1 MGESNKQG
9 DSPRVHAVDVDG
21 RIWHLRVRVDR
32 FDVDVHVGAK
42 RTVARDGLRG
52 ASLEQRK
59 VAAHG
64 RTRDQSRRLACP
76 AETTDGLQVVLT
88 RTTCKLG
95 SSSRSCHHIRCSRCC
110 RARPPCLSQS
120 ARGLGVSACQPVQS
134 NRRLIQVFC
143 DCVVAHW
150 CRWRPTRLV
159 DRAYCRGRRPTPALP
174 GLQQGTASLLFVR
187 GCTRLLESAC
197 GCDDRSSDPRDRS
210 EINEKAET
218 RATIERTCV
227 ARVLTKES
235 WASSRP
241 ISSRV
246 RSPMMLAALPLLA
259 GELSPFA

>member
-1 MGESNKQG
+1 M
-9 DSPRVHAVDVDG
+9 HAVDVDG

-64 RTRDQSRRLACP
+64 RTRDQSRRQACP

-134 NRRLIQVFC
+134 NRRLKCSVIASSLTGAVGVPPGWWIEHIAVGGGQRRHCQDSSKAQHHCCSFGAAQGCWKARAVATTAAAACATPGTEGQLSFC
-143 DCVVAHW
+143 PERV
-150 CRWRPTRLV
+150 
-159 DRAYCRGRRPTPALP
+159 G
-174 GLQQGTASLLFVR
+174 
-187 GCTRLLESAC
+187 
-197 GCDDRSSDPRDRS
+197 
-210 EINEKAET
+210 NEKAET
-218 RATIERTCV
+218 RATMIERSCV
-227 ARVLTKES
+227 A
-235 WASSRP
+235 
-241 ISSRV
+241 
-246 RSPMMLAALPLLA
+246 
-259 GELSPFA
+259 F

>member
-1 MGESNKQG
+1 MPG
-9 DSPRVHAVDVDG
+9 
-21 RIWHLRVRVDR
+21 
-32 FDVDVHVGAK
+32 GA
-42 RTVARDGLRG
+42 
-52 ASLEQRK
+52 
-59 VAAHG
+59 
-64 RTRDQSRRLACP
+64 
-76 AETTDGLQVVLT
+76 TDGLQVVLT

-134 NRRLIQVFC
+134 NSEQQKAEVFC

-197 GCDDRSSDPRDRS
+197 GCDDRSSSDPGHEKRLDRPGNVRS
-210 EINEKAET
+210 NALVLRSDQGIMSKLV
-218 RATIERTCV
+218 RSRV
-227 ARVLTKES
+227 AR
-235 WASSRP
+235 ASA
-241 ISSRV
+241 